1 MKRLLSLMLVALC
14 VLTLA
19 QDKAD
24 RFTNGGAVDGSR
36 DPRTSYMEF
45 VPNEIVFKINDKLT
59 VRQGSKVKTSGV
71 NTVDAVLQRYGVTG
85 LEQMIPQSSKP
96 QRIRKVKSPQG
107 LEVELPRIDNI
118 YRISLPVKGDMPVNI
133 HQVIEELKELKVF
146 CCFTV

>member
-1 MKRLLSLMLVALC
+1 
-14 VLTLA
+14 
-19 QDKAD
+19 
-24 RFTNGGAVDGSR
+24 
-36 DPRTSYMEF
+36 MEF